1 MEINGS
7 SAIIT
12 GGASGLGEA
21 TARKLASEGVRV
33 TVFDRN
39 EERGKEVVAE
49 IGANANFVGGDVTEP
64 DDCQKAVD
72 QAADGGN
79 LRIAVNCAGTGW
91 VGRVINRD
99 GSPHDL
105 APFQFIQN
113 LNVIGTFN
121 VMTKAASVIAT
132 VEPQENGERGVIV
145 NTASVA
151 AFDGQ
156 IGQLAY
162 SASKGAIV
170 GMTLPA
176 ARDLAVVGI
185 RVLAIAPG
193 LFDTPLLAMLPDEAR
208 NVLAQSVNFPK
219 RLGNPAE
226 FGELVAA
233 HRHQQLPQRRGHPA
247 RRRHPDAAQV
257 APTPVDAGA
266 GSGPRRREPVG
277 RPGWTARVVSP
288 KSHDLHHL
296 QLQGGSPAAG
306 SAVIRTVGSHQGL
319 RRLRPA
325 RRGRARPDGGAG
337 RDLRAAGP
345 ERGRQDHHGGHA
357 HHPGDPDVGPGVRR
371 AASTWWPTRR
381 WPSRSSAS

>member
-21 TARKLASEGVRV
+21 TARTLAAQGVRV
-33 TVFDRN
+33 TIFDRN
-39 EERGKEVVAE
+39 EDRAKEVAGE
-49 IGANANFVGGDVTEP
+49 IGANANYVAGDVTVPE
-64 DDCQKAVD
+64 DCQTAVD
-72 QAADGGN
+72 QAAEGDN

-105 APFQFIQN
+105 EPFQFIQT

-121 VMTKAASVIAT
+121 VMTKAASAIAK
-132 VEPQENGERGVIV
+132 VEPQADGERGVIV

-151 AFDGQ
+151 AIDGQ

-193 LFDTPLLAMLPDEAR
+193 LFDTPLLAMLPEDAR
-208 NVLAQSVNFPK
+208 NALGQSVNFPK

-226 FGELVAA
+226 FGALVAQIA
-233 HRHQQLPQRRGHPA
+233 TNSYLNA
-247 RRRHPDAAQV
+247 
-257 APTPVDAGA
+257 
-266 GSGPRRREPVG
+266 E
-277 RPGWTARVVSP
+277 
-288 KSHDLHHL
+288 L
-296 QLQGGSPAAG
+296 
-306 SAVIRTVGSHQGL
+306 IRL
-319 RRLRPA
+319 
-325 RRGRARPDGGAG
+325 DGGI
-337 RDLRAAGP
+337 RMP
-345 ERGRQDHHGGHA
+345 
-357 HHPGDPDVGPGVRR
+357 PK
-371 AASTWWPTRR
+371 
-381 WPSRSSAS
+381 